1 MSLTATSG
9 LRQWC
14 RIMLPITAS
23 TDASGRGICST
34 FPILNSTF
42 LPLSF
47 TLDSPVIASEKSR
60 AITFRAIFAAPSVR
74 NPVPAPTSRTVSLG
88 RTFGRCEDCVPNLV
102 TIEALSEDVPTSRN
116 LSEVLLSFPR
126 HVPRRYN
133 RWNQVNER
141 ILRISYRGWR
151 LMAKID
157 RYRVV
162 ARFARLFPDPAIFED
177 QDHLVER
184 YLVQT
189 GLPREKAIYL
199 YQNEDEII
207 PVDDSGKP
215 AVALG
220 PASFRFQGKNIVA
233 EFMPNARLALEYYD
247 FGTGLS
253 PEDHARMWKKQ
264 RIGQMAFQ
272 IRDFTHET
280 RKLNVTNVSELY
292 EIMKK
297 QGQATSLSSI
307 ELAKMPEE
315 ALQVTVAYLKS
326 QLRKSAG
333 EDALEVE
340 VYAAKD
346 LSASE
351 RSSLEKRLTRESTG
365 STVYVILSK
374 PSQLMKIETQ

>member
-1 MSLTATSG
+1 
-9 LRQWC
+9 
-14 RIMLPITAS
+14 
-23 TDASGRGICST
+23 
-34 FPILNSTF
+34 
-42 LPLSF
+42 
-47 TLDSPVIASEKSR
+47 
-60 AITFRAIFAAPSVR
+60 
-74 NPVPAPTSRTVSLG
+74 
-88 RTFGRCEDCVPNLV
+88 
-102 TIEALSEDVPTSRN
+102 
-116 LSEVLLSFPR
+116 
-126 HVPRRYN
+126 
-133 RWNQVNER
+133 
-141 ILRISYRGWR
+141 
-151 LMAKID
+151 MAKID

-184 YLVQT
+184 FLVQS

-207 PVDDSGKP
+207 PVADSGKP

-220 PASFRFQGKNIVA
+220 TASFRFQGKNIVA
-233 EFMPNARLALEYYD
+233 EFMPNANLALEYYD

-264 RIGQMAFQ
+264 RIGEMAFQ

-280 RKLNVTNVSELY
+280 RILNVTNVSELY

-315 ALQVTVAYLKS
+315 AFQVTVAYLKS

-374 PSQLMKIETQ
+374 PSQLMKIETR